1 MKTLED
7 SNLHCHPKSRGASV
21 PTGNGASSFGACDVA
36 EASCPSGRRTW
47 KQHPSGRK
55 PPVGLPSEP
64 RVCEKRTLSLHWM
77 TWGSKALS
85 LVGAEARA
93 QLPTSACCSD
103 PCASPPGLSLIT
115 LTTESSITALLKLPA
130 RNDQCSLNVPM
141 SLRPTLLSYTI
152 KIDYYENGKNISPHL
167 MFRLIRHKIIF

>member
-7 SNLHCHPKSRGASV
+7 SNLHCYPKSRGASV
-21 PTGNGASSFGACDVA
+21 PTGNGASSFPACHIA
-36 EASCPSGRRTW
+36 EDSCPSERRTW

-85 LVGAEARA
+85 LVVGAEARA

-103 PCASPPGLSLIT
+103 PCANPPGCIT
-115 LTTESSITALLKLPA
+115 HHSDNWIVCNSTSQTAWEEWPVFFK
-130 RNDQCSLNVPM
+130 CSNEPQTNTFVI
-141 SLRPTLLSYTI
+141 Y
-152 KIDYYENGKNISPHL
+152 N
-167 MFRLIRHKIIF
+167 